1 MDKIHSYY
9 IYNNSYIPHKCH
21 MTQFRYQSTF
31 GYQVQFDDHHG
42 VAEML
47 IDINTIGIMRWEDG
61 KEPGVA
67 DWAIDGV
74 KHDEIEEGI

>member
-1 MDKIHSYY
+1 MKTMISY
-9 IYNNSYIPHKCH
+9 SDWPSLEELL
-21 MTQFRYQSTF
+21 MRLRV

-74 KHDEIEEGI
+74 KHDKVEEGI

>member
-1 MDKIHSYY
+1 MKIMISYADWQKLEKALMDV
-9 IYNNSYIPHKCH
+9 
-21 MTQFRYQSTF
+21 RV

-61 KEPGVA
+61 KDSGVA
-67 DWAIDGV
+67 DWSINEA
-74 KHDEIEEGI
+74 KSAEIEEDI

>member
-1 MDKIHSYY
+1 MKTMISYSDWPSLEELLMRLR
-9 IYNNSYIPHKCH
+9 I
-21 MTQFRYQSTF
+21 
-31 GYQVQFDDHHG
+31 GYKVQFDDHHG

-61 KEPGVA
+61 KEPGIA

>member
-1 MDKIHSYY
+1 MKTMISY
-9 IYNNSYIPHKCH
+9 SDWPSLEELL
-21 MTQFRYQSTF
+21 MRLRV
-31 GYQVQFDDHHG
+31 GYQVQFDDHHD

-61 KEPGVA
+61 KEPGIA

>member
-1 MDKIHSYY
+1 MKTMISYS
-9 IYNNSYIPHKCH
+9 NWPSLEELL
-21 MTQFRYQSTF
+21 MRLRV
-31 GYQVQFDDHHG
+31 GYQVKFDDHHG

-47 IDINTIGIMRWEDG
+47 IDIDTIGIMRWEEG
-61 KEPGVA
+61 KESGIA